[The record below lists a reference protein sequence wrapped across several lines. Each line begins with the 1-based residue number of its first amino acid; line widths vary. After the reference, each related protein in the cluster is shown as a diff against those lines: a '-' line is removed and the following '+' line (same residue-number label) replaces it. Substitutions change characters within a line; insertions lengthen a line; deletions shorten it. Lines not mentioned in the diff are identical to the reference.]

1 MEKEET
7 MKLKKMIVL
16 LGWTAFIATSLV
28 QAADDHKGHDH
39 KGKQGS
45 QHVDEAKPMY
55 GGVLGVA
62 NDISYELVAK
72 PDRIVL
78 YVSDHGTA
86 VDTKGASASITLLS
100 ASGKT
105 DVALNPTGENKLEAT
120 GAFQTAPGTKAV
132 ARVALKGKPA
142 QNVRFTLK

>member
-1 MEKEET
+1 
-7 MKLKKMIVL
+7 MKSKKLIVL
-16 LGWTAFIATSLV
+16 LGWAVFTATSLAW
-28 QAADDHKGHDH
+28 AADDHKGHDH

-45 QHVDEAKPMY
+45 QHVDETKPMY
-55 GGVLGVA
+55 GGVLSVA

-86 VDTKGASASITLLS
+86 VDTKGASASVTLLS
-100 ASGKT
+100 TSGKM
-105 DVALNPTGENKLEAT
+105 DVTLKPAGENKLEAT
-120 GAFQTAPGTKAV
+120 GSFPMAPGTKAV
-132 ARVALKGKPA
+132 ARVALPGKPA

>member
-1 MEKEET
+1 
-7 MKLKKMIVL
+7 MKSKKFLLL
-16 LGWTAFIATSLV
+16 LGWAAFTATFLV
-28 QAADDHKGHDH
+28 QAADDHKGHEH
-39 KGKQGS
+39 NGKRGS
-45 QHVDEAKPMY
+45 QHVDEVKPMY

-62 NDISYELVAK
+62 NDISYELVSK

-86 VDTKGASASITLLS
+86 MDTKGASASITLLS

-105 DVALNPTGENKLEAT
+105 EVTLNPAGENKLEAT
-120 GAFQTAPGTKAV
+120 GSFQTAPGTKAV

>member
-1 MEKEET
+1 
-7 MKLKKMIVL
+7 MKLNKLIVL
-16 LGWTAFIATSLV
+16 LGWTAFIATSHV
-28 QAADDHKGHDH
+28 QASDDHKGHEH

-45 QHVDEAKPMY
+45 QHVDEVKPMY

-100 ASGKT
+100 PSGKT
-105 DVALNPTGENKLEAT
+105 DVALNPAGENKLEAT
-120 GAFQTAPGTKAV
+120 GTFQTASGTKAV

-142 QNVRFTLK
+142 QSVRFTLK

>member
-1 MEKEET
+1 
-7 MKLKKMIVL
+7 MKSKTLIVL
-16 LGWTAFIATSLV
+16 LGWAAFTATPLV

-45 QHVDEAKPMY
+45 RHVDDAKPMY
-55 GGVLGVA
+55 GGVLSVA

-72 PDRIVL
+72 PDKIVL

-86 VDTKGASASITLLS
+86 VDIKGASASITLLS

-105 DVALNPTGENKLEAT
+105 DVTLKPTGENKLEAT
-120 GAFQTAPGTKAV
+120 GSFPMDPGTKAV
-132 ARVALKGKPA
+132 ARVALTGKPA